1 MNTNEH
7 EGSRGPDASRARGS
21 RPEPRLSD
29 REVPLGLSRTPAAI
43 HEWLDGAVPESAVRK
58 GEMARHV
65 EFWSRV
71 GVEAEARRAMRTP
84 AHVTDRIMAA
94 IPQAAPIAT
103 PWWRTRIELTPT
115 VLGAMAA
122 SLLAVGLVIGM
133 QLLK

>member
-1 MNTNEH
+1 MNTNEF
-7 EGSRGPDASRARGS
+7 EGRGDLPRERGS
-21 RPEPRLSD
+21 RPEPRVSD

-43 HEWLDGAVPESAVRK
+43 HDWLDGALPESAVRK
-58 GEMARHV
+58 GETARHV

-84 AHVTDRIMAA
+84 AHLTDRIMDA
-94 IPQAAPIAT
+94 IPQAAPVVT
-103 PWWRTRIELTPT
+103 PWWRTRVELTPT

-133 QLLK
+133 QLLR